1 MKSELALL
9 AFCSALALGQTPQKT
24 KPTAA
29 PKTPDVAKCITD
41 MASTIPTRV
50 LNQYNNSGT
59 DSLTNVYSDSK
70 VDVYTD
76 QRVIDW
82 FIQNPAPY
90 SGEFSGPLY
99 FAFRDETVRQSIIKK
114 IHDNRPASFQ
124 PNMTCT
130 ALDPVYGSPIKRNQD
145 CANGGPSRNLD
156 FLKYIAADI
165 TFTTH
170 GPGNVLLPPG
180 ATVPSRLFI
189 IGSALYLSSP
199 RCSGL
204 SAFDKAVA
212 KSIPP
217 DEEYIDALGQAT
229 PNSTLIGETYG
240 GSNRD
245 ELMSLF
251 VDSST
256 KIATTALPGDYQV
269 GETDTS
275 LLSRSISGAAA
286 KIIEG
291 RRQRDQGHQT
301 R

>member
-1 MKSELALL
+1 
-9 AFCSALALGQTPQKT
+9 
-24 KPTAA
+24 
-29 PKTPDVAKCITD
+29 
-41 MASTIPTRV
+41 MASTIPARV
-50 LNQYNNSGT
+50 INQYSNSGP
-59 DSLTNVYSDSK
+59 DNLTNVYSDGK
-70 VDVYTD
+70 VDVYAD
-76 QRVIDW
+76 QKVIDAY
-82 FIQNPAPY
+82 IKYPAPY

-99 FAFRDETVRQSIIKK
+99 FAFRDEATRQSIIRK
-114 IHDNRPASFQ
+114 IRNNRPTYFNRS
-124 PNMTCT
+124 MTCPDF
-130 ALDPVYGSPIKRNQD
+130 DPSPGGSIRNSQD
-145 CANGGPSRNLD
+145 CDSGGPSRNLD

-165 TFTTH
+165 TFSTR

-189 IGSALYLSSP
+189 IGPALYLSSP
-199 RCSGL
+199 RCADLG
-204 SAFDKAVA
+204 AFDKTVA

-256 KIATTALPGDYQV
+256 KIATTVLPGDYQV
-269 GETDTS
+269 GETDKS
-275 LLSRSISGAAA
+275 LLSRSVSGAAA

-291 RRQRDQGHQT
+291 RRQRNQGHQSL
-301 R
+301 